1 MSVRWSF
8 NGAGQDGDWRM
19 WTFLT
24 VGGGVALILFGVRF
38 LRKGLDRLFGPKLGT
53 WMNRLARDRIRA
65 FFTGLGI
72 SVLAPSST
80 TISVLAVSAVQ
91 AGHLSARQM
100 FAVMIGADIGLTAMI
115 LLISMRIDS
124 FAPVL
129 ILIGVLLFQFTN
141 AEKLRGIGQTIISL
155 GFMFQGIFIIKSAVS
170 GIEGNGDLVQ
180 LIHIAEHYPFLLAV
194 LAAVMAIALQ
204 SSTATIALVIA
215 LGATDT
221 ITLPIGVAVV
231 AGANVGIAFT
241 TMFVGWRQIESR
253 RLALANLLAKC
264 SVALIVLSL
273 LPHVA
278 AMLERLP
285 GGMDQ
290 HVAYAHTGFNVLL
303 AAIFLPLV
311 VPMDRLVDRIV
322 PDRPATA
329 QMVFGPRH
337 IKGAHFDSTALALGM
352 SLKEILH
359 AGELVRAMLADVWRA
374 LKHDDLELAKHVSE
388 MDNRVDLLDGEIKR
402 FLTRALSF
410 DGDASDSAEQMRQLR
425 YLNELET
432 IGDIIDKNISELV
445 VKKARLHVDFTREGW
460 AELDDFHSKVSE
472 NLLIAETVFTTRDM
486 KLAQSLMN
494 HKEYIRTYE
503 RELRDRHFARLKD
516 RVDETHETSA
526 IHLDLLT
533 YLKRINSHV
542 THVAYA
548 IITDG

>member
-1 MSVRWSF
+1 
-8 NGAGQDGDWRM
+8 M

-53 WMNRLARDRIRA
+53 WMNRLARDRFRA

-72 SVLAPSST
+72 SIIAPSST
-80 TISVLAVSAVQ
+80 SISVLAVSAVQ

-115 LLISMRIDS
+115 LLISLRIDA
-124 FAPVL
+124 FAPIL

-141 AEKLRGIGQTIISL
+141 AEKLRGIGQTVVSL
-155 GFMFQGIFIIKSAVS
+155 GFMFMGIATIKGAVT
-170 GIEGNGDLVQ
+170 GIDDNADLAQ
-180 LIHIAEHYPFLLAV
+180 LIHIAEHYPWLLAMT
-194 LAAVMAIALQ
+194 AAIMAIALQ

-215 LGATDT
+215 LGATGT
-221 ITLPIGVAVV
+221 ISLSIGVAVV

-241 TMFVGWRQIESR
+241 TLFVGWRQIESR
-253 RLALANLLAKC
+253 RLALANLLAKM
-264 SVALIVLSL
+264 SVAVLVLLL
-273 LPHVA
+273 LPYVA
-278 AMLERLP
+278 GLIERLP
-285 GGMDQ
+285 GQRDQ
-290 HVAYAHTGFNVLL
+290 HVAYAHTGFNVVL
-303 AAIFLPLV
+303 AIIFLPLV
-311 VPMDRLVDRIV
+311 EVVERVIERFV
-322 PDRPATA
+322 PDAPVTA
-329 QMVFGPRH
+329 ETAFGPRH

-359 AGELVRAMLADVWRA
+359 VGELVRGMLADVWRA
-374 LKHDDLELAKHVSE
+374 LKSDDLELAKHVSE
-388 MDNRVDLLDGEIKR
+388 MDDRVDQLDGDIKR

-445 VKKARLHVDFTREGW
+445 VKKARLHVDFTKEGW
-460 AELDDFHSKVSE
+460 AELDDFHQKVSE
-472 NLLIAETVFTTRDM
+472 NLLIAETVFTTRDQ

-494 HKEYIRTYE
+494 HKDYIRTYE
-503 RELRDRHFARLKD
+503 RDLRDRHFARLKN
-516 RVDETHETSA
+516 RLEESHETSA

-548 IITDG
+548 VITNG